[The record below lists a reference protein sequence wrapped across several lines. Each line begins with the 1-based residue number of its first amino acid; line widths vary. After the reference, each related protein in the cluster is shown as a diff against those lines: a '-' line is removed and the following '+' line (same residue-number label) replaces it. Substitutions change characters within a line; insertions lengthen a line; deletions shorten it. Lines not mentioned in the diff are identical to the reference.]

1 MTSMFLASAL
11 LATSLAAASPSSPP
25 PPASLSIDLDGDGSP
40 EQVSAAAKRRAA
52 RVEVRSAAS
61 GKVIARADVPVP
73 AAKTD
78 GVPEITLSAGSL
90 GSAGALLEVV
100 AVSGAQECRSV
111 WRLREKALLRVPL
124 AASPPAADCGPRG
137 EWSYSWDRPADD
149 APAEY
154 RRERIRETGLGPHR
168 KVESF
173 RYAGF
178 RLEIDPARSSSE
190 IRGVRIPSWY
200 AATLYRRS
208 ALEGLYAHYDLSAL
222 KKSPRVRFVTD
233 PEQGV
238 FAARLLSPAAAGE
251 RTLPVTKLERGAE
264 PNELLLTLGSS
275 ESPVRARV
283 ALAGKPG
290 VPSEVTLQGAGP
302 DADLLYTPATLIT
315 EGGLHVFATAE
326 DALVV
331 TSLVGTWSGANA
343 ESVTMTIASNE
354 PVLLGIG
361 NLQFAVEVDR
371 APDGIDALFVPK
383 AGGAPTSG
391 LILRGPNSIERVP
404 VRCDTAAAPFGCHPA
419 GPPEVLRR
427 VGGRVNAR

>member
-1 MTSMFLASAL
+1 MTSMFFASAL
-11 LATSLAAASPSSPP
+11 LASSLAAASRSSPA
-25 PPASLSIDLDGDGSP
+25 PPASLAIDLDGDGTP
-40 EQVSAAAKRRAA
+40 ERVSAVAKRRAA

-61 GKVIARADVPVP
+61 GKVVARADVPVP
-73 AAKTD
+73 GAKTD

-111 WRLREKALLRVPL
+111 WRLREKSLLRVPL
-124 AASPPAADCGPRG
+124 ASSPTAPDCGTRG
-137 EWSYSWDRPADD
+137 EWTYGWDQPAAD

-154 RRERIRETGLGPHR
+154 RRERTRETGLGPHR

-178 RLEIDPARSSSE
+178 RLEIDPSRSTSE

-200 AATLYRRS
+200 AATLYQRS
-208 ALEGLYAHYDLSAL
+208 ALDGLYAHYDLSAL
-222 KKSPRVRFVTD
+222 KKSPRLRFVTD
-233 PEQGV
+233 LEQGV
-238 FAARLLSPAAAGE
+238 FAVRLLSSAGE
-251 RTLPVTKLERGAE
+251 RMLPVTKLERGEE
-264 PNELLLTLGSS
+264 PNEILLTLGSS
-275 ESPVRARV
+275 GAAVRARV

-290 VPSEVTLQGAGP
+290 VPGEVTLQGAGL
-302 DADLLYTPATLIT
+302 DADVLYTPATLIT
-315 EGGLHVFATAE
+315 DGALRVFATAE
-326 DALVV
+326 DALVS
-331 TSLVGTWSGANA
+331 TSLVGSWSGHNA
-343 ESVTMTIASNE
+343 ENVTMTLASSD

-361 NLQFAVEVDR
+361 NLQFAVDVDR
-371 APDGIDALFVPK
+371 APEGIDALFVPK

-404 VRCDTAAAPFGCHPA
+404 LRCETSAPPFGCHPS

>member
-1 MTSMFLASAL
+1 MISTLCLAAAL
-11 LATSLAAASPSSPP
+11 LAPPLAAAAPSPA
-25 PPASLSIDLDGDGSP
+25 PPAALSVDLDGDGAL
-40 EQVSAAAKRRAA
+40 EQVSAIAKRRAA

-61 GKVIARADVPVP
+61 GKVVARADVPVP
-73 AAKTD
+73 GSKTD
-78 GVPEITLSAGSL
+78 GIPEINFSAGSL

-100 AVSGAQECRSV
+100 AASGAQECRSV
-111 WRLREKALLRVPL
+111 WRLREKSLLRVPL
-124 AASPPAADCGPRG
+124 AASPPASDCAPRG
-137 EWSYSWDRPADD
+137 EWSYGWDRPAEDS
-149 APAEY
+149 PAEY
-154 RRERIRETGLGPHR
+154 RRERTRETGLGPHR
-168 KVESF
+168 RVESF

-178 RLEIDPARSSSE
+178 RLEVDPARSFSE

-233 PEQGV
+233 PEQGI
-238 FAARLLSPAAAGE
+238 FAARLLSSAGE
-251 RTLPVTKLERGAE
+251 RMLPVTKLERGAE
-264 PNELLLTLGSS
+264 GNEILLTLGSP

-290 VPSEVTLQGAGP
+290 VPSEVTLQGAGS
-302 DADLLYTPATLIT
+302 DADVLYTPATLIT
-315 EGGLHVFATAE
+315 EGGLHMFATAE
-326 DALVV
+326 DALVS
-331 TSLVGTWSGANA
+331 TSLVGTWSGQNA
-343 ESVTMTIASNE
+343 EKVTMTLASNE

-361 NLQFAVEVDR
+361 DLQFAVEVDR

-383 AGGAPTSG
+383 AGGVPTSG

-404 VRCDTAAAPFGCHPA
+404 VRCEKAAAPFRCHPA

-427 VGGRVNAR
+427 VGGRVNSR